1 MKQERWLNIVICFGK
16 EEKMLQ
22 VEKGKDEL
30 HNKNKGLGYPAG
42 PVVKIMPCNERD
54 TGSIPGLGRSHMSWG
69 N

>member
-1 MKQERWLNIVICFGK
+1 
-16 EEKMLQ
+16 MLQ

-42 PVVKIMPCNERD
+42 PVVKIMPCNEMD